1 LSKFTVYP
9 CAEHDVHRIAE
20 IILGNEVGTRGT
32 ESVHAFSLEGLFVN
46 SLAVA
51 GRRVV
56 GDSVAEYVRVYLF
69 GRDVFPGA
77 ADD

>member
-1 LSKFTVYP
+1 
-9 CAEHDVHRIAE
+9 
-20 IILGNEVGTRGT
+20 
-32 ESVHAFSLEGLFVN
+32 
-46 SLAVA
+46 LAVA
-51 GRRVV
+51 DRRVV